1 MRFFYRAAAQ
11 LVLLLHI
18 LFSLVA
24 MFGGFGMLIYLSSMW
39 VHLPIL
45 IWAVAVNIF
54 SWTCPLTPLEKKL
67 WRAGGSYEYEGGF
80 LNHYLRPLLNFD
92 NSSRKLE
99 IQTGAVLIIWNMF
112 VYVGIWLRMGGH

>member
-1 MRFFYRAAAQ
+1 MRFFYRTAAQ

-39 VHLPIL
+39 VHIPIL
-45 IWAVAVNIF
+45 IWAVTVNLF

-67 WRAGGSYEYEGGF
+67 WRAGGNDGYEGGF
-80 LNHYLRPLLNFD
+80 LSHYLRPLLNFD

-112 VYVGIWLRMGGH
+112 VYVGIWLSMGAH